1 MALDRVL
8 CCVNSKVWI
17 PDAFLTTIVGDCD
30 RGKFSITRPFTY
42 PCMLMAN
49 GNLYIEDHEG
59 MEIPSKDVEL
69 EQVRCATC
77 GSRVEVREIDVK
89 AILDKLRDREIV
101 MKERHRQR
109 ESQKVDKTQKP
120 PTGAQPQLPDAPQ

>member
-30 RGKFSITRPFTY
+30 RGKFNITRPFTY

-49 GNLYIEDHEG
+49 GNLYIEEHEG
-59 MEIPSKDVEL
+59 MEIPSRDVEL
-69 EQVRCATC
+69 TQVKCATC
-77 GSRVEVREIDVK
+77 GRTVEVREIDVK

-101 MKERHRQR
+101 MKERQRQR
-109 ESQKVDKTQKP
+109 ESQKVDKSKP
-120 PTGAQPQLPDAPQ
+120 PSSGSVPKAPS